1 MSRFEEKVVIVT
13 GAAGVIGK
21 TMVKRVY
28 NEGGK
33 VVLVD
38 LNEEALNKVVEELGL
53 SNDRYL
59 VYKQM

>member
-1 MSRFEEKVVIVT
+1 MSL
-13 GAAGVIGK
+13 
-21 TMVKRVY
+21 VKRVY